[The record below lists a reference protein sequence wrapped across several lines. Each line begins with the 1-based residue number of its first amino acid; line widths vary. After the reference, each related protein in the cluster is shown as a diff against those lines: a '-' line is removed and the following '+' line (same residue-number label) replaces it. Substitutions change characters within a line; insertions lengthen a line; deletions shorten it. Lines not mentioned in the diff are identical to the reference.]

1 MSMAPAAA
9 LEEMTTTNEDDAG
22 RMEMT
27 PRPVRHK
34 QFASMLPTDRVF
46 NRSTVLKVVVTV
58 SAACFLV
65 VMAHRSMADDKLW
78 SAESNTREIERG
90 RYLGK
95 IMGCNDCHTAGYA
108 AAGGKIPES
117 HWLPRGTV
125 GWRGPSG
132 THYPAHFRLV
142 TD

>member
-78 SAESNTREIERG
+78 SGESDTREIERG
-90 RYLGK
+90 RYLVK
-95 IMGCNDCHTAGYA
+95 IMGCNYCHTPAYA
-108 AAGGKIPES
+108 PA
-117 HWLPRGTV
+117 PRQS
-125 GWRGPSG
+125 PQS
-132 THYPAHFRLV
+132 PNI
-142 TD
+142 